1 MEPMR
6 HRAFLVRFAFVLAVG
21 AALCAAPMA
30 AAQEAEHEADAAHT
44 AEAEELVFRHFV
56 SFFGGLA
63 TYTDVGTTGGA
74 MGISYAY
81 KFSHRWAGGVKLEY
95 VTSDIERDIVALA
108 GVTFEPVERLE
119 FGAAYGVEFV
129 AKDEAEE
136 GSILTE
142 TESEGLLRL
151 GVGYKFRLREGVAVL
166 PEFNTDISSHRV
178 TLVYGLVFSVGL

>member
-1 MEPMR
+1 MKNPGSTLG
-6 HRAFLVRFAFVLAVG
+6 ALLFG
-21 AALCAAPMA
+21 AALCVAPAAS
-30 AAQEAEHEADAAHT
+30 AQESEHEANAVHA
-44 AEAEELVFRHFV
+44 AEAEDMVFRHVV

-108 GVTFEPVERLE
+108 GVAFEPVERLE
-119 FGAAYGVEFV
+119 FAAAYGVEFV

-136 GSILTE
+136 GTILTE
-142 TESEGLLRL
+142 TDAEGLLRL
-151 GVGYKFRLREGVAVL
+151 GVAYGFHLRDGVSLA
-166 PEFNTDISSHRV
+166 PEFNTDISSSRV